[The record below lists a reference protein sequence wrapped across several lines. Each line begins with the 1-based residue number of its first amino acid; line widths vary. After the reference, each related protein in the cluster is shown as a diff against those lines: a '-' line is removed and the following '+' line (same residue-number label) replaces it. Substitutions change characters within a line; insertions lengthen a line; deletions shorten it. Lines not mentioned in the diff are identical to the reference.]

1 MCKTNS
7 QDKNDASTGYVR
19 DTPQIKKKE
28 VSMGCVRETPRRK
41 VKPTW
46 DSKRNSP
53 D

>member
-19 DTPQIKKKE
+19 DTPQIKMTRIAMKHG
-28 VSMGCVRETPRRK
+28 MC
-41 VKPTW
+41 
-46 DSKRNSP
+46 KRNSP